1 MNERN
6 DLNNNISNQNNN
18 DINES
23 MQPVDLTPTSSG
35 NMEGSPDL
43 VSESVQNVVEE
54 PEVIDFSSGE
64 DVTSNLE
71 TTNNNIVEPQ
81 SVIPEVIDPMQPQPV
96 EVPVQPMMTEV
107 PIESV
112 QPMMTEAPVENSD
125 TLSIEQLLEP
135 NVNEGVMPSN
145 EPQAPMPS
153 LTPPP
158 VEPTVIQ
165 PAETNNSPKKNKKG
179 LFITLII
186 ALILVVG
193 VTGVFVMFTMKK
205 KSDNAFLLSINTLK
219 TEMFRI
225 VEPVSSLPKDFM
237 DKYSLDG
244 KMNIN
249 IAYDEYSVEGELGEL
264 EKSIIK
270 IINKIDFNYS
280 SKVDIENKKVF
291 YQFRPTID
299 NEDVLN
305 LKFYNTDK
313 SNYVFL
319 GKLYDKY
326 IQLEDSE
333 FNVAEIID
341 YSTLQE
347 DSNKIYDEV
356 LDSLKKNL
364 KDEYFTKENAT
375 IKIGNESKKVI
386 KSTLVLDE
394 KNTSELLASIIK
406 SLETNEETKKIITKY
421 IPDFFEEEIEIV
433 ENIEGGPV
441 LYFSTYMNKLTG
453 KQYQYEINFKD
464 EYEDIN
470 ITYIL
475 TEVKELIIS
484 STEKYFEEEV
494 NTYKFLINSD
504 NKKTTIEMKDI
515 DNKTIM
521 TLNLTEEKVTYTQKG
536 KVDDQDIEFN
546 FTYES
551 KEVKKNE
558 EYQMLMNGL
567 LKVSGNNK
575 DLLTLNIKA
584 DHQLKKNTT
593 INETVTNSI
602 KISDMT
608 EDDFNQILSELF
620 NIYVN
625 LME

>member
-375 IKIGNESKKVI
+375 IKIGNESKEVI